1 MVRGVEDVAP
11 RYKHYNLNLITIA
24 KNSLKVFEG
33 VKGGNDKQDKKNPTI
48 GWG

>member
-33 VKGGNDKQDKKNPTI
+33 VKGGTFYKKFPLGI
-48 GWG
+48 YLFY